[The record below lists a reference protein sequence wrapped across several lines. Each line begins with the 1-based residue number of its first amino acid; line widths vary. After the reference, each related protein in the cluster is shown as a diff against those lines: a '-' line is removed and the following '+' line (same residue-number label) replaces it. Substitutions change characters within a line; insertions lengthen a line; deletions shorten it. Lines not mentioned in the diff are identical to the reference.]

1 MMKKTQEIF
10 KKLASIG
17 IDDFKF
23 CSITYETIELPWW
36 DSMYT
41 EVNIYIMFREDEAG
55 IYEIKIFFYYV
66 YDYEDL
72 DTQVFTFKFSEDDV
86 LEESYVHKKLYK
98 QFFPNEKLK
107 TSDTEDL
114 FVIDDFD
121 LAINVL
127 DHFIELVK
135 DVEIQSKNDSTPTP
149 ENPIYAEV
157 AQVLRGEVTIEPL
170 KQQLIDWISNRCQIQ
185 VVHLIYDTIREGT
198 WYRILVVTRERDEA
212 DSMRN
217 THDIN
222 YNPKFQQE
230 IVDAYE
236 EIYGEQSVM
245 HTGNYERLF
254 VCYDNFHD
262 LHAWHGRNFV
272 PKEEKAAIIEEFSEL
287 NIWQIVKFFGA
298 PFVCFYTR
306 EEARN
311 LSAETEEALRK
322 RLYIAE
328 KAVDEFDELTEE
340 NFTINIYSKESLD
353 EDYDGD
359 FLNML
364 R

>member
-1 MMKKTQEIF
+1 LKKKTSIF
-10 KKLASIG
+10 KKLATLG

-23 CSITYETIELPWW
+23 CSITYETITLPWW
-36 DSMYT
+36 DSIYT
-41 EVNIYIMFREDEAG
+41 EVDMYIMFRENEAG
-55 IYEIKIFFYYV
+55 IYEIKIYFYCI

-72 DTQVFTFKFSEDDV
+72 DTEVFSLKFSEDDL
-86 LEESYVHKKLYK
+86 LEESYIHKKLYK
-98 QFFPNEKLK
+98 QFFPSEKLK
-107 TSDTEDL
+107 ATDTKDL
-114 FVIDDFD
+114 FVIDDFK
-121 LAINVL
+121 LAFNVL

-149 ENPIYAEV
+149 EDPVYTAV
-157 AQVLRGEVTIEPL
+157 TQVLKGELTVEPL
-170 KQQLIDWISNRCQIQ
+170 KQQLIDWIRNRFQIQ
-185 VVHLIYDTIREGT
+185 VVHLIYDTIDNGEI
-198 WYRILVVTRERDEA
+198 YRIRVVTRERDEA

-230 IVDAYE
+230 IADAYD
-236 EIYGEQSVM
+236 EIYGEHSVM
-245 HTGNYERLF
+245 HTGNYEKLF

-272 PKEEKAAIIEEFSEL
+272 PKEEKVAILEEFSEL
-287 NIWQIVKFFGA
+287 HIWQIVNFFGA

-306 EEARN
+306 EEAQN
-311 LSAETEEALRK
+311 LSAEKEEALRK

-353 EDYDGD
+353 EDYDGN